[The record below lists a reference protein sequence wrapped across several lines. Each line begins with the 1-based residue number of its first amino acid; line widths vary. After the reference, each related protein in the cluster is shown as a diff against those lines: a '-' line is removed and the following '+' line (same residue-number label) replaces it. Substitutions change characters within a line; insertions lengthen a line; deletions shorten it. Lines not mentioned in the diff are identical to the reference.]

1 MYTRI
6 PGDCKGAGNT
16 SDVTHLDDRRFGD
29 HVDERYPG
37 FNLVCSDHA
46 QREPEWERE
55 FHAYEAAFRADP
67 SKDPLP
73 ALTLLRLPNDHTWG
87 TTPKRAIPES
97 YFADNDLALGRLV
110 EAVSKSPFWPNTAIL
125 VTEDDAQNGPDHVDA
140 HRTLGYVISPYTQ
153 TGRVDH
159 THYDTAGMVATVE
172 NLLGMP
178 PMTIADQ
185 RATRMW
191 KGFSPT
197 PNLRPYDA
205 IMPAVIP
212 YGAGARPST
221 PTTRRSPRPRRAGTS
236 RSRTRRR
243 RSRSTR
249 RSGSPSAGAARSC
262 RRRAT
267 TTSSARSRPTRA
279 VELAS
284 PR

>member
-6 PGDCKGAGNT
+6 PGDCKGGGNT

-37 FNLVCSDHA
+37 FNLLCSDHA

-197 PNLRPYDA
+197 PNLHPYDA
-205 IMPAVIP
+205 IRPAVIP
-212 YGAGARPST
+212 YGAEGAPVNSDNAPLATASSRWNFAVEDAT
-221 PTTRRSPRPRRAGTS
+221 PEIPLNEAIWKSVRGRRSVMPAPRHDYIIGSQPADP
-236 RSRTRRR
+236 
-243 RSRSTR
+243 
-249 RSGSPSAGAARSC
+249 SG
-262 RRRAT
+262 
-267 TTSSARSRPTRA
+267 
-279 VELAS
+279 
-284 PR
+284 